1 MVAACRKRGRPRYV
15 SWYHLC
21 GLYEFIKLSGAVT
34 VSLGAL
40 GVDRPLYEIKA
51 ELFKALG
58 HPARIRIL
66 ELLTPGELPVRDLLA
81 DTGMEASHLSQHLAV
96 LKRAGVVA
104 ARREGNA
111 VHYRTAHASVDSLLT
126 AAREFLVDA
135 LKRTAHTL
143 TALQD
148 SADG

>member
-1 MVAACRKRGRPRYV
+1 M
-15 SWYHLC
+15 
-21 GLYEFIKLSGAVT
+21 T
-34 VSLGAL
+34 LGAL
-40 GVDRPLYEIKA
+40 GIDRPLYEIKA

-66 ELLTPGELPVRDLLA
+66 ELLEPGELPVRDLLA

-111 VHYRTAHASVDSLLT
+111 VHYRTAHDSVSSLLA
-126 AAREFLVDA
+126 AAREFLIDA
-135 LKRTAHTL
+135 LARTRQTL
-143 TALQD
+143 TALKD
-148 SADG
+148 SSDA

>member
-1 MVAACRKRGRPRYV
+1 M
-15 SWYHLC
+15 
-21 GLYEFIKLSGAVT
+21 
-34 VSLGAL
+34 SLGAL

-66 ELLTPGELPVRDLLA
+66 ELLAAGELPVRDLLA

-111 VHYRTAHASVDSLLT
+111 VHYRTAHESVNSLLA

-135 LKRTAHTL
+135 LERTAHTL

-148 SADG
+148 TADG

>member
-1 MVAACRKRGRPRYV
+1 M
-15 SWYHLC
+15 
-21 GLYEFIKLSGAVT
+21 
-34 VSLGAL
+34 SLGTL

-66 ELLTPGELPVRDLLA
+66 ELLASSEQPVRDLII
-81 DTGMEASHLSQHLAV
+81 DTGMEPSHLSQHLAV
-96 LKRAGVVA
+96 LKRAGVVT

-111 VHYRTAHASVDSLLT
+111 VYYRTAHQSVSSLLD

-135 LKRTAHTL
+135 LTRTAHTL
-143 TALQD
+143 TALREEPD
-148 SADG
+148 A